1 MFMTVVTMRVR
12 MMHVAIVVAVL
23 EVVALLVGPIVFVSR
38 FAIGGIVVHRVH
50 FTHLGPI
57 AQPLR
62 A

>member
-1 MFMTVVTMRVR
+1 
-12 MMHVAIVVAVL
+12 MHVAIVVAVFEIVGL
-23 EVVALLVGPIVFVSR
+23 PVGPIVPVSR

-50 FTHLGPI
+50 FTHLGRI